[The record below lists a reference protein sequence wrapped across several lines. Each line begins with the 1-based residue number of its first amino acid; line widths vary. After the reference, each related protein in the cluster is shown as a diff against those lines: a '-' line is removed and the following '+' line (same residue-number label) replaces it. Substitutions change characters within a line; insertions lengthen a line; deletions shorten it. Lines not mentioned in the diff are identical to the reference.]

1 MQPRIY
7 VYVLPLWY
15 KPHRPPPPPK
25 KKTKQNKTKQNK
37 KKSEKTAFNG
47 VVYMS
52 AKENLTSEQ
61 ESIIVIAG
69 LAVKLF

>member
-1 MQPRIY
+1 MQPRVNIY
-7 VYVLPLWY
+7 VLALWY
-15 KPHRPPPPPK
+15 KPHRAPPSIPLPPSPPPK
-25 KKTKQNKTKQNK
+25 KKK
-37 KKSEKTAFNG
+37 AVFDG

-61 ESIIVIAG
+61 DSIIMIAG